1 VSAIAAGAV
10 TDGTFE
16 APINFPLDDIGK
28 KLKGGEAPI
37 WTSVPEQETEGTTSN
52 GRDKPRVDLPLVS
65 YVPQIQPQG
74 RFNVLQQYEGVVLS
88 ADGETFWARLNNKT
102 SPDADEEEG
111 EFPLEEVSKDDRWL
125 VKPGYIFYWYIGY
138 YDSASGQRTRQSVIR
153 FRRLPAFTSEDLKHA
168 REKAKKLMEAFRLAE
183 EDDEL
188 GGE

>member
-1 VSAIAAGAV
+1 LSAIAAEAV

-28 KLKGGEAPI
+28 KVKGSEAHI

-52 GRDKPRVDLPLVS
+52 GRDKPRVDLPLIS
-65 YVPQIQPQG
+65 YVSKIQPQG
-74 RFNVLQQYEGVVLS
+74 RFDVLQQYEGVVLS
-88 ADGETFWARLNNKT
+88 ADSETFWARLNNNT

-111 EFPLEEVSKDDRWL
+111 EFPLEEVSKDDQWL
-125 VKPGYIFYWYIGY
+125 VKPGAIFYWYIGY

-153 FRRLPAFTSEDLKHA
+153 FRRLPAFTPEDLKHA
-168 REKAKKLMEAFRLAE
+168 REKAKKLMETFRLAE

-188 GGE
+188 GEE